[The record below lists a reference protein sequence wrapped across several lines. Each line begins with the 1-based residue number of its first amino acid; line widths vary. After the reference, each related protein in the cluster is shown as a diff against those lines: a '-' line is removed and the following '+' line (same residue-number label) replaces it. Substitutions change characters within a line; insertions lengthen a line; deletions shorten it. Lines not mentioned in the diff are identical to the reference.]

1 MRTLAFRSL
10 RQTARLSLTRGY
22 AEAAKATAVSA
33 DKIQLTLALPSE
45 TLFDKKEV
53 SQVNLPTTSGTIGIL
68 ASHVPTIEELV
79 PGVVDVIDGSDTK
92 SYFVAGG
99 FASVSEGSLLKVNA
113 IEAAPL
119 DAFSASE
126 VKSLLAN
133 AQKNATSSDE
143 ATATQAKI
151 EVEVLEALAAVAK

>member
-1 MRTLAFRSL
+1 MLRTLASRSL
-10 RQTARLSLTRGY
+10 RSASRVPFTRGY
-22 AEAAKATAVSA
+22 ADAAVSA
-33 DKIQLTLALPSE
+33 DKIQLTLALP
-45 TLFDKKEV
+45 TKILFDKSEV
-53 SQVNLPTTSGTIGIL
+53 TQVNLPTTAGNIGVL

-79 PGVVDVIDGSDTK
+79 PGVVDVIDGSETK

-113 IEAAPL
+113 IEASPL
-119 DAFSASE
+119 EDFSAAE
-126 VKSLLAN
+126 AKSLLAE
-133 AQKNATSSDE
+133 AQKNAASSDE